1 MQAIPF
7 GLAFKLSAYLLVAD
21 GFAAL
26 VLADA
31 LSPLAAAGVGAAIA
45 ATWWADR
52 LRRRL
57 DPRLVTAI
65 GVAFLV
71 FLAVDAAFVA
81 ESFFDGIIHL
91 LVLLLLYKLATW
103 GTARDAIQLGV
114 LSFFLLV
121 AASAVTI
128 SVEFLA
134 IFVGFLAVGTWA
146 FTLLHLR
153 QEAEQC
159 SPAAVGMLETARI
172 VTPGFI
178 ASSLVLSLAALALTG
193 AIFFILP
200 RVGRAFLPLQARA
213 AGMATGFTDRVELGA
228 FGTIQTDATTV
239 MRVYLPDHREG
250 APPPEGLRW
259 RGLALDRFDGTT
271 WTAAV
276 GWRRPLPRRLDG
288 TFVLRRPDPGRPL
301 LRQEVDLE
309 PVGSDVLFAAPGVLA
324 VSGPMPSLQADET
337 GAVLLPQRPAAR
349 LHYAAYSQPPQGA
362 AGRVGPA
369 GATLPV
375 ALAEPY
381 LQLPPLPARVGAL
394 ARELAAGARGPLEKA
409 QQIEAA
415 LRRRYRYSLSL
426 QRDRRLDPLE
436 DFLFQQRAGH
446 CEYFA
451 ASMAIMLR
459 LEGVPARVVNG
470 FQSGEWNEFGRYFTV
485 RQRDAHAW
493 VEAFIPGAGWL
504 TFDPSPRAEF
514 EAAQG
519 YGAGRL
525 ARYLDFLRTRWTRY
539 VVDYSL
545 QDQLQAAQ
553 LLRQQTGRLREGAGS
568 ALGRLT
574 RRGGGGAGAGRWVVA
589 AAVLIAAAACL
600 LGRRGVGAGAGRRRG
615 DNVRFQARL
624 QRALARRGFVPAP
637 GETPLELARRAAE
650 GGGAPLAPAEEITR
664 LYYRV
669 RFGAEPLAP
678 AEAARVEAL
687 LAALERPERR
697 TLAA

>member
-31 LSPLAAAGVGAAIA
+31 FSPLATAGIGAAIA

-57 DPRLVTAI
+57 HPRLVTCI
-65 GVAFLV
+65 GGAFVA
-71 FLAVDAAFVA
+71 FLAVDTAFLA
-81 ESFFDGIIHL
+81 ESFFDGVIHL

-121 AASAVTI
+121 AASAVSI
-128 SVEFLA
+128 GL
-134 IFVGFLAVGTWA
+134 GFLAVFVAFLVVGTWA

-153 QEAEQC
+153 QEAEQV
-159 SPAAVGMLETARI
+159 SPAAVGALETAPI

-178 ASSLVLSLAALALTG
+178 ATSLVLSLAALVLTG
-193 AIFFILP
+193 AIFFVLP

-213 AGMATGFTDRVELGA
+213 VGMATGFTDRVELGA
-228 FGTIQTDATTV
+228 YGAVQTDPTAV
-239 MRVYLPDHREG
+239 MRVYLPDHQEG
-250 APPPEGLRW
+250 APAPEGLRW
-259 RGLALDRFDGTT
+259 RGLTFDRFDGTT
-271 WTAAV
+271 WMAATQ
-276 GWRRPLPRRLDG
+276 WRRPLPRRFDG
-288 TFVLRRPDPGRPL
+288 TFVLRRPDPARPL

-309 PVGSDVLFAAPGVLA
+309 PLGTYVLFAAPGVLA

-337 GAVLLPQRPAAR
+337 GALLLPQRPTAR
-349 LHYAAYSQPPQGA
+349 LHYAASSQPPRAA
-362 AGRVGPA
+362 AGRTGPA
-369 GATLPV
+369 EMTLPA

-451 ASMAIMLR
+451 ASMAVMLR

-470 FQSGEWNEFGRYFTV
+470 FQAGEWNEFGRYFTV

-514 EAAQG
+514 ETAQG
-519 YGAGRL
+519 YGAGRF

-545 QDQLQAAQ
+545 RDQMQAAL
-553 LLRQQTGRLREGAGS
+553 LLRQQTARLRESAGS
-568 ALGRLT
+568 ALGGLT
-574 RRGGGGAGAGRWVVA
+574 RRVGIPAGTGQWIAA
-589 AAVLIAAAACL
+589 AAVLAAAAVWL
-600 LGRRGVGAGAGRRRG
+600 RRRRTRGGAGRRG
-615 DNVRFQARL
+615 GVEIHFYARL
-624 QRALARRGFVPAP
+624 QRALAQRGFVPAP

-650 GGGAPLAPAEEITR
+650 ATGPPLAPAEEIAR

-669 RFGAEPLAP
+669 RFGAKPLAP
-678 AEAARVEAL
+678 AEAARIEAL
-687 LAALERPERR
+687 LATLEHPERR